1 MSGVRVS
8 RTRSTVTTTEAVST
22 VLVISTGFVVALLG
36 AAFVAMA
43 ARTVL
48 LALAIGA
55 TIVTLAFVAGAA
67 MLVARN
73 ERARRERVEVSA
85 RAVGEAR
92 LGTMQVQPAA
102 ALSSA
107 EREELAGYRAML
119 GAAGRQRE
127 AVRR

>member
-67 MLVARN
+67 MLLARH
-73 ERARRERVEVSA
+73 ERAQAEASA

-102 ALSSA
+102 ALSAA